1 MKNYQILFIV
11 SFSNLKKQLTPVE
24 RYALTLIERNE
35 EAYRLEILRQAEAE
49 IEAQKQEFDLKKI
62 DTLTAEVSEG
72 STTNPCNQ
80 VQQETSDS
88 PESVVKVKRT
98 RSQVEV
104 PIDLWKLDSSSAL
117 RNSQGH
123 YW

>member
-1 MKNYQILFIV
+1 MV
-11 SFSNLKKQLTPVE
+11 
-24 RYALTLIERNE
+24 IERNE

-49 IEAQKQEFDLKKI
+49 IEAQKKDFDMKKI
-62 DTLTAEVSEG
+62 DDTLAAELNESIE
-72 STTNPCNQ
+72 
-80 VQQETSDS
+80 SDS
-88 PESVVKVKRT
+88 YKTPVMDTPESANPMSAVRRT

-104 PIDLWKLDSSSAL
+104 PIDLWKLDSDSPL